1 MIGRLFGTVTTI
13 VLVIAAVG
21 LAAWLG
27 YSAAT
32 GATLIAFRTGSMSP
46 TMPQGAIAVT
56 VPVPA
61 SELEVGDV
69 VTVQRAGE
77 ETPVTHRVVEIG
89 PALIGEAT
97 AVDIRAAA
105 PGSGP
110 PDLSSPEARRIVM
123 QGDDNDTP
131 DHLPYALED
140 ARRVVFALPHAGAA
154 LMTAQTPIGMGAL
167 ILTAGVLVV
176 WAFWPRTPRELEEPA
191 AGGTAA
197 IGADPAALGSDPAPR
212 VAGIADPAPR
222 AADPVAR
229 ARHAEGARR

>member
-1 MIGRLFGTVTTI
+1 MIGRLFGTATTI
-13 VLVIAAVG
+13 ALVIAAVG
-21 LAAWLG
+21 LAAWFG

-32 GATLIAFRTGSMSP
+32 GATLVAFRTGSMSP

-61 SELEVGDV
+61 SDLEVGDV
-69 VTVQRAGE
+69 ATVQRAGE

-89 PALIGEAT
+89 PVLIGEGA
-97 AVDIRAAA
+97 AADIRAAA

-140 ARRVVFALPHAGAA
+140 ARRVVFAVPHAGAA
-154 LMTAQTPIGMGAL
+154 LMMAQTPIGMGAL
-167 ILTAGVLVV
+167 ILTAGALVV
-176 WAFWPRTPRELEEPA
+176 WAFWPRAPRELEEPA

-197 IGADPAALGSDPAPR
+197 IGSDPAPR

-222 AADPVAR
+222 ADDPVAR